1 MFFKL
6 LKEIPQLFAIA
17 ALIWGIVLL
26 FFIRNNKK
34 GNKSFLSKHKTT
46 GIARLLGCLLTF
58 GDIWLFIIYL
68 PTHFKKHT
76 SQELGLSEKDLL
88 VNSSYLDS
96 IKKQAVPF
104 IKKDS
109 TQKAAKEEKNNTG
122 KTFLTNK
129 ASIRFLSKGSSEDIE
144 ATNHSVVC
152 SFNNQTGQI
161 KFTGLIKGFI
171 FENELMQDHFN
182 DKEYMNSEAFPKTI
196 FTGMLENIAAI
207 DFGKSGSYTVTAAG
221 TLTIH
226 GILKPIKA
234 TGILLIK
241 DNQLSLKSNFTIKRI
256 DFGINTDEIADVL
269 EISVNAEF

>member
-34 GNKSFLSKHKTT
+34 ANKSFLSKHKTT
-46 GIARLLGCLLTF
+46 GLAILLACLLTF

-68 PTHFKKHT
+68 PTHLKKHAT
-76 SQELGLSEKDLL
+76 QEVGLSVNDLL
-88 VNSSYLDS
+88 VDSSYLDT
-96 IKKQAVPF
+96 IKQQAVTL

-109 TQKAAKEEKNNTG
+109 SQKVIKEEKNNTG
-122 KTFLTNK
+122 KAFLTNK

-152 SFNNQTGQI
+152 SFNNQSGQI
-161 KFTGLIKGFI
+161 KFTGLIRGFI

-182 DKEYMNSEAFPKTI
+182 DKEYMNSEEFPKTG
-196 FTGMLENIAAI
+196 FKGFLENMAAI
-207 DFGKSGSYTVTAAG
+207 DFSKSGNYPVTASG

-226 GILKPIKA
+226 GISKPIKA
-234 TGILLIK
+234 SGQLIIK
-241 DNQLSLKSNFTIKRI
+241 GNQLSLKSNFTIKRV

-269 EISVNAEF
+269 EITVAAEF